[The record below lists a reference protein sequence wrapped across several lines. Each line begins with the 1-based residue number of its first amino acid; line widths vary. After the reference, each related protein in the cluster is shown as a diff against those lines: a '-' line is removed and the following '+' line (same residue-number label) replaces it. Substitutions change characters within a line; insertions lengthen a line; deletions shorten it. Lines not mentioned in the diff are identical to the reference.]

1 MYRIKEE
8 SSGKKTVEEIR
19 EGSIV
24 RRAEDDSLYKFIG
37 LAKNTSSCEYEVV
50 LMALSGD
57 YGLYT
62 VPVKDFTKI
71 ADFGSHQDYAYET
84 CRNLETVV
92 SSTDLSIPPPAKK
105 SLVVSKREAFRGFF
119 FMYEKKEPTTAP
131 EKLPLL
137 SHSMRSE

>member
-37 LAKNTSSCEYEVV
+37 LAKNTSLCEYEVV

-84 CRNLETVV
+84 CRNFDGNCSV
-92 SSTDLSIPPPAKK
+92 I
-105 SLVVSKREAFRGFF
+105 
-119 FMYEKKEPTTAP
+119 Y
-131 EKLPLL
+131 
-137 SHSMRSE
+137 

>member
-1 MYRIKEE
+1 M
-8 SSGKKTVEEIR
+8 
-19 EGSIV
+19 

-71 ADFGSHQDYAYET
+71 ADFGSHQTTHTRHAET
-84 CRNLETVV
+84 LMETVV
-92 SSTDLSIPPPAKK
+92 SSTGSFY
-105 SLVVSKREAFRGFF
+105 S
-119 FMYEKKEPTTAP
+119 TTG
-131 EKLPLL
+131 
-137 SHSMRSE
+137 

>member
-37 LAKNTSSCEYEVV
+37 LAKNTSSCEYEAV

-62 VPVKDFTKI
+62 VPVKDFAKI

-84 CRNLETVV
+84 CRNF
-92 SSTDLSIPPPAKK
+92 DGNFSIIC
-105 SLVVSKREAFRGFF
+105 
-119 FMYEKKEPTTAP
+119 
-131 EKLPLL
+131 
-137 SHSMRSE
+137 